1 MGFCNFSQELVN
13 VGYTTVDNLFIT
25 NYLPEA
31 PNKYVDI
38 YLFGL
43 YLCSKCGQDNNLD
56 TMARVLG
63 IDKEDILTAYTYWQ
77 ELGLVHIL
85 QKNPCEVVYMPV
97 RSDDVL
103 LKKIKPQKYQQFNKD
118 IQGVLCERMIST
130 NEYNEYYIF
139 LETTFF
145 EPKALVAVAKYCA
158 EKKGND
164 INYPYILKVA
174 RSLSDSGIKTV
185 DAVEQKLST
194 TVKYTDD
201 IKLLFGALG
210 TKRSIE
216 YDDRRL
222 FEKWTEGM
230 GYDLETLRF
239 VAKKYKKASMEYL
252 DRRIDAYYKMGLHS
266 MADIAGYD
274 KNRDKM
280 FEIAKQINKIIGVYY
295 QSLDFI
301 IEDYITPWLNK
312 GFDESSLT
320 LVAKYCF
327 KQNVRTIDGMD
338 GVVQKFY
345 QKGLTSQNAIAQY
358 MTDLVSQDKQ
368 VKDVLQTAGL
378 LRGVA
383 QSDRNSYK
391 TWTESWGMPHDLVLH
406 VATLSNGATNQMAYI
421 NKVLADF
428 KANGIDSV
436 QKAQQHKQTQK
447 PKTQAKYKQREY
459 TDEEFDALFED
470 LKNVEL

>member
-1 MGFCNFSQELVN
+1 MAFCNYSQELVN
-13 VGYTTVDNLFIT
+13 AGYTTVDNLFIT

-43 YLCSKCGQDNNLD
+43 YLCSKNNEDNNLD

-145 EPKALVAVAKYCA
+145 EPKALVSVAKYCA
-158 EKKGND
+158 DKKGND

-174 RSLSDSGIKTV
+174 RSLADSGIKTV

-210 TKRSIE
+210 TKRQIE
-216 YDDRRL
+216 YEDRRL

-230 GYDLETLRF
+230 GYDLDTLKF
-239 VAKKYKKASMEYL
+239 VAKKHKKVSMDYL
-252 DRRIDAYYKMGLHS
+252 DRRMDAYYKMGLHS
-266 MADIAGYD
+266 QSEIADYD
-274 KNRDKM
+274 KNRDNM
-280 FEIAKQINKIIGVYY
+280 FELAKQINKIIGVYY

-301 IEDYITPWLNK
+301 IEDYITPWLQK
-312 GFDESSLT
+312 GFDDSSLT
-320 LVAKYCF
+320 LIAKYCF
-327 KQNVRTIDGMD
+327 RQNVRTIDGMD
-338 GVVQKFY
+338 GVVGKFY
-345 QKGLTSQNAIAQY
+345 QKGLTSSQSIAQY
-358 MTDLVSQDKQ
+358 MTELVSQDKQ
-368 VKDVLQTAGL
+368 IKNVLQTAGL
-378 LRGVA
+378 LRGVST
-383 QSDRNSYK
+383 SDRNSYK
-391 TWTESWGMPHDLVLH
+391 TWTDVWGFADDLILY
-406 VATLSNGATNQMAYI
+406 VAGLASGATNQMAYI

-428 KANGIDSV
+428 KSKGIDSV
-436 QKAQQHKQTQK
+436 EKAQAQKNQDK

-459 TDEEFDALFED
+459 TDDEFDALFED
-470 LKNVEL
+470 LKNIEL

>member
-1 MGFCNFSQELVN
+1 MAFCNYSQELVN
-13 VGYTTVDNLFIT
+13 TGYTTVDNLFIT

-43 YLCSKCGQDNNLD
+43 YLCSKNNEDNNLD

-77 ELGLVHIL
+77 ELGLVQIL

-103 LKKIKPQKYQQFNKD
+103 LKKIKPQKYRQFNKD
-118 IQGVLCERMIST
+118 IQGVLCERMIEPH
-130 NEYNEYYIF
+130 EYNEYYIF

-145 EPKALVAVAKYCA
+145 DPKALVSVAKYCA

-174 RSLSDSGIKTV
+174 RSLADSGLKTV
-185 DAVEQKLST
+185 EAVEQKLST

-210 TKRSIE
+210 IKRQIE

-230 GYDLETLRF
+230 GYDLDTLKF
-239 VAKKYKKASMEYL
+239 VAKKYKKASVDYL
-252 DRRIDAYYKMGLHS
+252 DRRLDAYYKMGLHS
-266 MADIAGYD
+266 QNEIADYD

-280 FEIAKQINKIIGVYY
+280 FELAKQINKVIGVYY

-301 IEDYITPWLNK
+301 IEDYITPWLQK
-312 GFDESSLT
+312 GFDDDSLM
-320 LVAKYCF
+320 LIAKYCF
-327 KQNVRTIDGMD
+327 RQNVRTIDGMD
-338 GVVQKFY
+338 GVVAKFY
-345 QKGLTSQNAIAQY
+345 QKGLSSAQAIAQY
-358 MTDLVSQDKQ
+358 MTELVSQDKQ
-368 VKDVLQTAGL
+368 IKNVLSTAGL
-378 LRGVA
+378 LRGV
-383 QSDRNSYK
+383 SSGDRNSYK
-391 TWTESWGMPHDLVLH
+391 TWTETWGFADDVILY
-406 VATLSNGATNQMAYI
+406 VAGLANGATNPVAYI

-428 KANGIDSV
+428 KSKGVDSV
-436 QKAQQHKQTQK
+436 EKAQQQK
-447 PKTQAKYKQREY
+447 PQDKTKTQAKYKQREY
-459 TDEEFDALFED
+459 TDDEFDALFED
-470 LKNVEL
+470 LKNIEL

>member
-1 MGFCNFSQELVN
+1 
-13 VGYTTVDNLFIT
+13 
-25 NYLPEA
+25 
-31 PNKYVDI
+31 
-38 YLFGL
+38 
-43 YLCSKCGQDNNLD
+43 
-56 TMARVLG
+56 
-63 IDKEDILTAYTYWQ
+63 
-77 ELGLVHIL
+77 
-85 QKNPCEVVYMPV
+85 
-97 RSDDVL
+97 
-103 LKKIKPQKYQQFNKD
+103 
-118 IQGVLCERMIST
+118 
-130 NEYNEYYIF
+130 
-139 LETTFF
+139 
-145 EPKALVAVAKYCA
+145 
-158 EKKGND
+158 
-164 INYPYILKVA
+164 
-174 RSLSDSGIKTV
+174 
-185 DAVEQKLST
+185 
-194 TVKYTDD
+194 
-201 IKLLFGALG
+201 
-210 TKRSIE
+210 
-216 YDDRRL
+216 
-222 FEKWTEGM
+222 
-230 GYDLETLRF
+230 
-239 VAKKYKKASMEYL
+239 MEYL